1 MMVIS
6 MHTGVVLAVEARHG
20 VARLVVGGELF
31 LFGGDDPALLLRAG
45 HDLHGSLFD
54 VLHRDGLA
62 AAAGSQ
68 QSGLVDEVLEVSA
81 RKACGALCDD
91 LEGDIRGEGLVL
103 GVDLQD
109 LLAALDVGQADV
121 DLTVEAA
128 RAEQGLIE
136 DVGTV
141 GGRHDDDAVVGSK
154 PSISTSSWFR
164 VCSRS
169 S

>member
-1 MMVIS
+1 M
-6 MHTGVVLAVEARHG
+6 VLAVEARHS

-31 LFGGDDPALLLRAG
+31 LFGGDDPALLLGAG

-54 VLHRDGLA
+54 VLHRNGLA

-121 DLTVEAA
+121 D
-128 RAEQGLIE
+128 
-136 DVGTV
+136 
-141 GGRHDDDAVVGSK
+141 
-154 PSISTSSWFR
+154 
-164 VCSRS
+164 
-169 S
+169 